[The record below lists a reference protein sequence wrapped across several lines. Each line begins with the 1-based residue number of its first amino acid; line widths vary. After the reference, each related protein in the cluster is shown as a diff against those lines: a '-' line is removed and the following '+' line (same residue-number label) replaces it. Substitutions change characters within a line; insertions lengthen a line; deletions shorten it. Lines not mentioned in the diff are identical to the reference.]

1 MAKTVKVLY
10 NADTLETEI
19 TVDGREF
26 DTSRINGKEIEDWAY
41 PFMIRKVR
49 WNGFYDEMVEALG
62 GDKEFNL
69 VFEGSEDSLAELKEA
84 LEDAPV
90 TIISDEDNENI
101 VVIEYDEDSLTTSI
115 TINGQAFD
123 TSRIDGKEIADWI
136 YPFIIRKVKWDGI
149 FDEISKVIGS
159 DEYTVQFSGSNSAMR
174 ELMEECPET
183 VSILKGKKKSI
194 ITRSE
199 TQATAST
206 FYDDDDYLNS
216 LIGDVSIDS
225 FISAWERPDFY
236 YFTGGNQD
244 DIIGVLQYNITM
256 FLYYNA
262 VYDVLDNY
270 ERSEKP
276 NHHLAIAIV
285 ISSEYPDVVKTIGAD
300 TDRLTEIYFQNDGSP
315 LYLANRFKMGYFF
328 SGDFDNSLKYYQ
340 EAYNHSDFYS
350 YEWEHDKYIA
360 HHILGENVE
369 DYIENYI

>member
-10 NADTLETEI
+10 NADTLETAI

-115 TINGQAFD
+115 TINGQDFD

-183 VSILKGKKKSI
+183 VSILKGKKKSVK
-194 ITRSE
+194 TKSE

-206 FYDDDDYLNS
+206 FYNDYDYLNS

-276 NHHLAIAIV
+276 NHHLARAIV

-350 YEWEHDKYIA
+350 YEWEHDRYIA

>member
-10 NADTLETEI
+10 NADTLETAI

-183 VSILKGKKKSI
+183 VSILKGKKKSVK
-194 ITRSE
+194 TKSE

-206 FYDDDDYLNS
+206 FYNDYDYLNS

-276 NHHLAIAIV
+276 NHHLARAIV

-350 YEWEHDKYIA
+350 YEWERDRYIA
-360 HHILGENVE
+360 NHILGENVE

>member
-1 MAKTVKVLY
+1 MVKTVKVLY

-19 TVDGREF
+19 TVDGRKF

-206 FYDDDDYLNS
+206 FYDDDYYLNS

-225 FISAWERPDFY
+225 FISAWKRPDFY

-315 LYLANRFKMGYFF
+315 LYLANRFKMGYFL

-350 YEWEHDKYIA
+350 YEWEHDRYIA